1 MQGRYEGREQMDR
14 NFVSERADPVND
26 RRLSY
31 GPLRT
36 DRRRYDVAFAL
47 TKEAFWMMA
56 LLSSIGVWAAIWAA
70 AASMASAWLQ

>member
-1 MQGRYEGREQMDR
+1 MDR

-26 RRLSY
+26 RHASH

-36 DRRRYDVAFAL
+36 DRTRYDVAFAL
-47 TKEAFWMMA
+47 TKEALWMTA
-56 LLSSIGVWAAIWAA
+56 LLSAIGVWAAIWAA

>member
-1 MQGRYEGREQMDR
+1 MDR
-14 NFVSERADPVND
+14 ILVSERVDPVND
-26 RRLSY
+26 RRLSQ

-36 DRRRYDVAFAL
+36 DRRPNHVAFAL

-70 AASMASAWLQ
+70 AASMASAWLL